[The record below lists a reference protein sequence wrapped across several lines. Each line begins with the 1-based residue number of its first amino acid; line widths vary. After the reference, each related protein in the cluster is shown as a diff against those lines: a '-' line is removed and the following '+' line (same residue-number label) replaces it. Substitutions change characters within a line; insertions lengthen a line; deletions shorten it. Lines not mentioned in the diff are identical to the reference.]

1 MRASLGR
8 ILAIAYRHL
17 CLYKRSP
24 ARLMEVFYWP
34 LLDLLVWGFLTLYLV
49 QARAVLPAVAFLL
62 GAMIL
67 WDILFRSQQGISI
80 AFLEEV
86 WSRNLL
92 NLFVTPLRAG
102 EFLLATILI
111 SIGKVLAAATVT
123 ALLAWVFYSFNLFV
137 MGLALIPFVLSL
149 VATGWAIGIL
159 TTAMVLRYGQKAE
172 VTAWA
177 LAFLIQPIAAV
188 FYPVSV
194 LPVWLQPLANLI
206 PATHVFEGMRAVILT
221 GAFPGRLL
229 VYAAVLNVLHLGL
242 ALAFFYRM
250 LRVVRDQGLLV
261 RIGE

>member
-1 MRASLGR
+1 MRFHR
-8 ILAIAYRHL
+8 IWALVYRHL
-17 CLYKRSP
+17 CLYKRSA

-34 LLDLLVWGFLTLYLV
+34 LLDLLVWGFLTVYLQQV
-49 QARAVLPAVAFLL
+49 RTTLPAVAFLL

-67 WDILFRSQQGISI
+67 WDILYRSQQGISI
-80 AFLEEV
+80 SFLEEV

-111 SIGKVLAAATVT
+111 STGKVVASAVVTV
-123 ALLAWVFYSFNLFV
+123 LLAWLFYSFNLFILGV
-137 MGLALIPFVLSL
+137 ALIPFVLSL
-149 VATGWAIGIL
+149 VALGWAIGIA

-194 LPVWLQPLANLI
+194 LPIWLQPLANLI

-221 GAFPGRLL
+221 GIFPGRLL
-229 VYAAVLNVLHLGL
+229 LYATLLNLLHLGL

-250 LRVVRDQGLLV
+250 LRVVREKGLLV

>member
-1 MRASLGR
+1 MRLHR
-8 ILAIAYRHL
+8 IMALVYRHL
-17 CLYKRSP
+17 CLYRRSA

-34 LLDLLVWGFLTLYLV
+34 LLDLLVWGFLTVYLEQV
-49 QARAVLPAVAFLL
+49 RTTLPAVAFLL

-67 WDILFRSQQGISI
+67 WDILYRSQQGISMS
-80 AFLEEV
+80 FLEEI

-111 SIGKVLAAATVT
+111 SVGKVVASAAVTV
-123 ALLAWVFYSFNLFV
+123 LLAWLLYSFNLFV
-137 MGLALIPFVLSL
+137 LGVALIPFVLSL
-149 VATGWAIGIL
+149 VALGWAIGIA

-194 LPVWLQPLANLI
+194 LPAWLQPLAYLI

-229 VYAAVLNVLHLGL
+229 LQAVLLNLLHLGL

-250 LRVVRDQGLLV
+250 LRVVREKGLLV